1 MHFRTPG
8 KIICAGVGKT
18 RDEMA
23 LALKAGNTGI
33 AQFNVESGPELQA
46 LSEVA
51 AGLGLRAPVAIRINP
66 DIDAKT
72 HKKITTGKAE
82 NKFGISYRRAQA
94 EIGRASCRDRVCQY
108 V

>member
-8 KIICAGVGKT
+8 KIIFAGVGKT

-33 AQFNVESGPELQA
+33 AQFNVESEPELQA

-72 HKKITTGKAE
+72 HKKITRSEGHTSE
-82 NKFGISYRRAQA
+82 LQSLMRTSYAVFCLKKQKQ
-94 EIGRASCRDRVCQY
+94 DT
-108 V
+108 